1 MRREYPKHPI
11 LGVGGIVFK
20 GNRVLLARRNQEP
33 GKGQWSLPGGM
44 VELGE
49 TLEQALVREI
59 REEAGIDI
67 KIGGLARLLD
77 RIIHDD
83 GQRVQYHYVI
93 VDYWAEMVSGEPRAA
108 SDVSDLRFVPLG
120 EVQSMEVHRDVKDT
134 IGIAVKMREA
144 QQVGVRCN
152 QTTI

>member
-1 MRREYPKHPI
+1 MTREYPKHPI
-11 LGVGGIVFK
+11 LGVGGIIFN
-20 GNRVLLARRNQEP
+20 GDRVLLARRNQEP

-49 TLEQALVREI
+49 TLKQALVREI
-59 REEAGIDI
+59 REEAGIEI
-67 KIGGLARLLD
+67 RIGGLARLLD

-83 GQRVQYHYVI
+83 GKRVQYHYVI

-108 SDVSDLRFVPLG
+108 SDVSDLRFVPLE
-120 EVQSMEVHRDVKDT
+120 EVQGMAVHRDVKET
-134 IGIAVKMREA
+134 IGMAVKMRET
-144 QQVGVRCN
+144 QQMGVSRN

>member
-11 LGVGGIVFK
+11 LGVGGIIFN

-59 REEAGIDI
+59 REETGIDI
-67 KIGGLARLLD
+67 RIRGLARLLD